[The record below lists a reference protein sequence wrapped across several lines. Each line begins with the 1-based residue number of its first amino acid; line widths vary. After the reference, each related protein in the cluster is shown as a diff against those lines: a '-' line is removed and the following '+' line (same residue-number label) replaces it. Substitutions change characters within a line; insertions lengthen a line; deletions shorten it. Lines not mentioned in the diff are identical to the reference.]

1 MIRRP
6 QPIKRARPW
15 AIELTV
21 NGTPLTPK
29 RPLVFL
35 DAAQAKTYA
44 DQCWRGVQVR
54 IAHERTGEAWTRGA
68 ATGWTHHPA
77 PARPAQPAAPRA
89 PQWWE
94 RD

>member
-1 MIRRP
+1 MKRRP
-6 QPIKRARPW
+6 PIKRARPW

-21 NGTPLTPK
+21 NGVTLDTK

-35 DAAQAKTYA
+35 DAVQAKTYA
-44 DQCWRGVQVR
+44 DQLWRGVSVR

-77 PARPAQPAAPRA
+77 PAKPAQPPVDRV